1 MERLRR
7 SAVGTVKVTVGGVCG
22 CGVLALRVVLGFLG
36 GFRGALG
43 LYVSLGCVSHEA
55 LTATLTLSEGTDDSV
70 CILSE
75 CFGKF
80 VR

>member
-7 SAVGTVKVTVGGVCG
+7 STVRTVKVTVGGVCG
-22 CGVLALRVVLGFLG
+22 VLAMRVVLGFLG

-55 LTATLTLSEGTDDSV
+55 LTATLTLREGTDDSV

-80 VR
+80 VG